1 MTPTRISS
9 LPHTSEISQTSD
21 KCQKLESE
29 AEALRLELVKA
40 QISSLYGNSQIVENA
55 QPIKSSSSNLAS
67 ENFNNI
73 HLDSS
78 RQSKEKDDPLEF
90 KSLKNTYSK
99 SETSSSVEIKN
110 AFNLIKSQIDSL
122 SSTYSNSQI
131 VENTQSI
138 KSSSINLQAPSI
150 FGKIPLDTPI
160 WSKDDPLGFKS
171 LKNTYRKSETS
182 SSVELKAAF
191 KQVNKNTLPLAGK
204 IFHST
209 DDLSTICRIL
219 VESLGGKFKLN

>member
-9 LPHTSEISQTSD
+9 LPHTSEISQTSA
-21 KCQKLESE
+21 KYQKLESE

-40 QISSLYGNSQIVENA
+40 QISSLYGNSQIVENIYS
-55 QPIKSSSSNLAS
+55 IKSSSSNLTS

-73 HLDSS
+73 NLDSS
-78 RQSKEKDDPLEF
+78 RQSKDDQLEF

-99 SETSSSVEIKN
+99 SETSSSAEIKN

-209 DDLSTICRIL
+209 DDLSTICKIL
-219 VESLGGKFKLN
+219 VESLGGKFKLD

>member
-1 MTPTRISS
+1 MKYTRTSS

-21 KCQKLESE
+21 KYQKLESE

-40 QISSLYGNSQIVENA
+40 QISSIYGNSQIVENI
-55 QPIKSSSSNLAS
+55 QSIKSSSSNLAS

-78 RQSKEKDDPLEF
+78 SQSKDDPLEF

-99 SETSSSVEIKN
+99 SETSSSAEIKN

-209 DDLSTICRIL
+209 DDLSTICKIL
-219 VESLGGKFKLN
+219 VESLGGKFKLD

>member
-40 QISSLYGNSQIVENA
+40 QISSLYGNSQIVENI
-55 QPIKSSSSNLAS
+55 QSIKSSSSNLAS
-67 ENFNNI
+67 KNFNNI

-78 RQSKEKDDPLEF
+78 RQSKDDPLAF
-90 KSLKNTYSK
+90 NSLKNTYSK

-110 AFNLIKSQIDSL
+110 AFNLIKNQIDSL

-131 VENTQSI
+131 AENTQST

-182 SSVELKAAF
+182 SSAELKTAF

-209 DDLSTICRIL
+209 DDLSTICKIL
-219 VESLGGKFKLN
+219 VESLGGKFKLD